1 MQLIL
6 PVIYDTTM
14 SPTEVRDGL
23 TPRSSIHIDIKNRR
37 NKKQILE
44 MIDISQTLRMIK
56 YIPVLSDDNFTNKL
70 RNNPH

>member
-1 MQLIL
+1 MMQLIL

-44 MIDISQTLRMIK
+44 MIDIS
-56 YIPVLSDDNFTNKL
+56 
-70 RNNPH
+70 